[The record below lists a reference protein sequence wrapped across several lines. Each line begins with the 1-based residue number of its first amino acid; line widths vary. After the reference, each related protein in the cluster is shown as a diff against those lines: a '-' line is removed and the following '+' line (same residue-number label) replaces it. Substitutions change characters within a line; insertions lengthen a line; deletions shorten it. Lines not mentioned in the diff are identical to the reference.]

1 MADERYNLIG
11 VVRANGAKMT
21 KPKDGSEGKSYAEV
35 QIEDIN
41 GMKVMWTTF
50 QLSVAQ
56 PLLLGKWY
64 EFEVATPGK
73 KEGGGVWHNLEKVIR
88 GPMPKPEAGTQ
99 GGEAAMA
106 STGPGHTV
114 KTDAQFKI
122 ERTSLQR
129 QGAMGI
135 VLRLMELGVTLPQ
148 MGDTV
153 EEVLKHAATVEAF
166 YERDIEQPA
175 PATKKRSRKAEQG
188 KLATEPA
195 TEPDD
200 RTDDR
205 TDEAKAAEVDAMGAD
220 KSESEPER
228 MPAFA
233 NGGELMMKVT
243 STWRGKS
250 SSDLCELLK
259 VKRPVEIT
267 DLDAAWAKAVEE
279 WGEPA
284 EVAA

>member
-11 VVRANGAKMT
+11 VVRANGAKT
-21 KPKDGSEGKSYAEV
+21 TTPKDGGEGKAYAEV

-41 GMKVMWTTF
+41 GMKVVWTTF
-50 QLSVAQ
+50 HMSMAQ
-56 PLLLGKWY
+56 PLVLGKWY
-64 EFEVATPGK
+64 EFEVATPAK
-73 KEGGGVWHNLEKVIR
+73 KEGSGVWHNLEKVIR
-88 GPMPKPEAGTQ
+88 AVDKPAAGTK
-99 GGEAAMA
+99 GEEAAVA
-106 STGPGHTV
+106 ATGPAHTV
-114 KTDAQFKI
+114 KSDAQFRI

-148 MGDTV
+148 MEETLV
-153 EEVLKHAATVEAF
+153 EVLKHAATVEGF
-166 YERDIEQPA
+166 YERAIDQPA
-175 PATKKRSRKAEQG
+175 PAAKAKRERKAPQQG
-188 KLATEPA
+188 KLATEA
-195 TEPDD
+195 DAEPLAEVEA
-200 RTDDR
+200 RTDD
-205 TDEAKAAEVDAMGAD
+205 AKAAEVEEMGVD
-220 KSESEPER
+220 HPGPER
-228 MPAFA
+228 VPAFA

-267 DLDAAWAKAVEE
+267 DLDAAWAKAVKE
-279 WGEPA
+279 WGEPE